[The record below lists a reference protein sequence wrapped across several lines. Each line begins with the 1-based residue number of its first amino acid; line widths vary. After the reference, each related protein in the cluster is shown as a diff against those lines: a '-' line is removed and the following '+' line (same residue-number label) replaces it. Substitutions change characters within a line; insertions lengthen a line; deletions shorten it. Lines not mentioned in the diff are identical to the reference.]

1 MSRPQF
7 WLTALLMALMNI
19 LVVTTIGGY
28 NTYTE
33 DFDFG
38 RGWEVVGGF
47 FGGFIGL
54 IFSLVVVAM
63 VIGIVMYLK
72 KQWQADKKG
81 LVLVACV
88 IIALFFGIFGFS
100 WIANLTLGSLSSLL
114 LLLFVIFQTWVVTT
128 PYRRLTKRLNKKLA
142 HMPAAGD
149 SSESSDTSG
158 AHA

>member
-1 MSRPQF
+1 MFRLHF
-7 WLTALLMALMNI
+7 WLAALLMALMNI

-28 NTYTE
+28 NTYTK

-54 IFSLVVVAM
+54 LLSLIVVAV
-63 VIGIVMYLK
+63 VISIIVYLR
-72 KQWQADKKG
+72 KQWKADKKG
-81 LVLVACV
+81 VVLVACV

-100 WIANLTLGSLSSLL
+100 WIANLTLGSFSSLL
-114 LLLFVIFQTWVVTT
+114 LLLFVIFQAWVVTT
-128 PYRRLTKRLNKKLA
+128 PYRRLTKQLHEKIA
-142 HMPAAGD
+142 H
-149 SSESSDTSG
+149 SSITTTEDSSDTSG